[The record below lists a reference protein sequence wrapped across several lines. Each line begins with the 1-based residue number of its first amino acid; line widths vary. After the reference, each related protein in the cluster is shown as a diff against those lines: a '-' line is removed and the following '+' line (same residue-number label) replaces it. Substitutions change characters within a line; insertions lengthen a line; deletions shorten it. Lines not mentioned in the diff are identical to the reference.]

1 MTDNMTWCYLR
12 FSSSIWFKMLFPECL
27 FDTQVYFIVSYSF
40 SDFTNKKISFSN
52 EPADRYRQV
61 RQLYNYTN
69 NFQVDRAF
77 TIPQQYPLDIIYDN
91 VYQCRLMKQRLLAI
105 QNPNMRPLRDLLI
118 LTILLR
124 GC

>member
-1 MTDNMTWCYLR
+1 
-12 FSSSIWFKMLFPECL
+12 MLFPECL

-40 SDFTNKKISFSN
+40 SDFTNTKLSFSN
-52 EPADRYRQV
+52 ESANRYRQV